1 MKSFTSK
8 FLMFFVA
15 LLFVFQEIEL
25 AVTSNTAILR
35 LKVAL
40 MSSTLMER
48 AE

>member
-1 MKSFTSK
+1 
-8 FLMFFVA
+8 MFFVA
-15 LLFVFQEIEL
+15 LFLPLLFVFQGIEL